1 MPVLPRCSTSAK
13 ASLFLFVPT
22 AGSAVGYSAAVVIG
36 SIDRTDT
43 SGQVVVIEFGV
54 SSAFEF
60 GQAGSGR
67 GVGDKDGD
75 PHGAIVGG
83 ERAIG
88 TDRVEDFFIFED
100 ICGGGEIDLRADGG
114 DGLLAGRT

>member
-1 MPVLPRCSTSAK
+1 MPALPRCSTSAN
-13 ASLFLFVPT
+13 ASLFLFAPT
-22 AGSAVGYSAAVVIG
+22 TGSAVEYSAVVVIG

-43 SGQVVVIEFGV
+43 SGQAVVIDFGV
-54 SSAFEF
+54 SGAFEF

-67 GVGDKDGD
+67 GVGDKDGE
-75 PHGAIVGG
+75 PHGAIMGG

-100 ICGGGEIDLRADGG
+100 TCGGGEIDLRGDGG
-114 DGLLAGRT
+114 DGLLVGRT